1 MDLNLN
7 ASMSIPE
14 VNVRIEARNE
24 KTGKIT
30 YEIERHNRVMKS
42 AILTLI
48 RVINGEFSE
57 ADDMTVNT
65 NKRFQLYNFIPRYI
79 GFGSNVISGSAV
91 TSVTNEVTV
100 NDTRLL
106 NEIYYAPGTPRMK
119 LTQRNI
125 IENRLTAPYIKLTIK
140 HYVPVTAYVGES
152 IAEAGLFTE
161 ATGNNLWARVTF
173 PKFIKDEAT
182 VIDVTWEI
190 TIVSME
196 TRDSA
201 YDTVDKSALW
211 ASFESAFDKM
221 VVQNPNYLNLTNAL
235 KEGIKSY
242 ASQSDSQD
250 IIDQKT
256 VNIVTETENI

>member
-7 ASMSIPE
+7 ASMGMPE
-14 VNVRIEARNE
+14 VNVRIEARNV

-79 GFGSNVISGSAV
+79 GFGSNVVSGSAV

-152 IAEAGLFTE
+152 
-161 ATGNNLWARVTF
+161 VTF